1 MMGADWLQPLV
12 ELVAFLWPGRLV
24 KQWQRGARYRFGR
37 YIREVGP
44 GIYWVVPW
52 FTEVTEVD
60 VCEAIIGTDR
70 LDVTL
75 SDGSLLSFTAT
86 AVVQVVDVR
95 AALNDVE
102 QYRETAKEALA
113 AVLADR
119 LAAVDAARLEHG
131 SRKRLLTDLLRW
143 VADELQPY
151 GIAVRKVRF
160 TSFILNARAHRLIT
174 EQQTKGDW

>member
-1 MMGADWLQPLV
+1 MGAGWLQPLV
-12 ELVAFLWPGRLV
+12 ELIAFIWPGRLV

-37 YIREVGP
+37 YRGEVGP
-44 GIYWVVPW
+44 GVYWVVPW

-60 VCEAIIGTDR
+60 VCEAIIGTER

-75 SDGSLLSFTAT
+75 SDNSLLSFSAT

-131 SRKRLLTDLLRW
+131 SRKRLLTDLQRW
-143 VADELQPY
+143 VAEELTPY
-151 GIAVRKVRF
+151 GIAVRKLRF
-160 TSFILNARAHRLIT
+160 TSFVLNAKAHRLIVD
-174 EQQTKGDW
+174 QTDKKEW